1 MTIHWVLPTQALL
14 YGLLS
19 ALSLPLGAMLG
30 LCFKS
35 VSPHTTGCM
44 MAFGSGAIVFA
55 VATQLYGDAL
65 SDYED
70 SRIPGCEDLF
80 SPACSD
86 AVRIRSYV
94 LLVQIG
100 TGILGAVIYY
110 FLNRKLQSWAGHTG
124 DAADKP
130 HKGSTIRRMTSQHS
144 IVTAVPDAGICSF
157 SAPASTGPTL
167 LPMLLHDRRAKPLL
181 PADAC
186 AKTRGYDVESRGENA
201 KVSSKQCFSD
211 YDAKAFKNSQLVSF
225 TSNAEISLAPKVPG
239 GGARV
244 AMSMWLGVALDGIP
258 EALMLGLMV
267 NQREASWYFLAA
279 IFIAN
284 FPESFS
290 AAILLREHGVTK
302 LKIIGMWGS
311 IFLMTGIL
319 SFLGS
324 MVMPQRPCGADVS
337 LDFSAA
343 AMEGLTS
350 GAMFAMV
357 ATAMIPE
364 AFHGAGEGSG
374 LPFVLGF
381 LASCLLQIVGIQ
393 FRGVVANPCKP
404 RG

>member
-1 MTIHWVLPTQALL
+1 
-14 YGLLS
+14 
-19 ALSLPLGAMLG
+19 
-30 LCFKS
+30 
-35 VSPHTTGCM
+35 M

-55 VATQLYGDAL
+55 VAAQLYGDSL

-70 SRIPGCEDLF
+70 SRIPGCEDLS
-80 SPACSD
+80 SPVCND
-86 AVRIRSYV
+86 AVRIRFLV

-100 TGILGAVIYY
+100 AGILGAVIYY
-110 FLNRKLQSWAGHTG
+110 FLNRKLQSGAG
-124 DAADKP
+124 DAAETP
-130 HKGSTIRRMTSQHS
+130 LEGSRVSRLLTSQHS
-144 IVTAVPDAGICSF
+144 KSFASQHSKATAVPEVPDKATPCVSLTTF
-157 SAPASTGPTL
+157 SAPATTGAKL
-167 LPMLLHDRRAKPLL
+167 LQQHHAKPLL
-181 PADAC
+181 PVDVCADIA
-186 AKTRGYDVESRGENA
+186 GYDVESLGEDG
-201 KVSSKQCFSD
+201 KVSSKQASFDS
-211 YDAKAFKNSQLVSF
+211 YAKVIENSRAVSF
-225 TSNAEISLAPKVPG
+225 TSNAEISLVSKVTG

-290 AAILLREHGVTK
+290 AAILLREHGVK
-302 LKIIGMWGS
+302 NWKIIGMWGS
-311 IFLMTGIL
+311 IFVMTGIL
-319 SFLGS
+319 AFLGS
-324 MVMPQRPCGADVS
+324 MVMPQRACGVDVS

-364 AFHGAGEGSG
+364 AFHGAGEASG

-393 FRGVVANPCKP
+393 LRGVLVDPCKP
-404 RG
+404 RF